1 MIIEGFKKIIFAAL
15 MIFGMLIG
23 TTSAFCTPIKI
34 HNLIFDN
41 SDNIILIKS
50 TGEIKT
56 QNTQDVTP
64 LIKKGVLSAPERV
77 YFDITDAILT
87 CPSKTWNVK
96 NSTIEEIKISQFS
109 TNPSVVR
116 LVIKYG
122 KNQDSAKFEIVK
134 NFDQLIL
141 KYSNENFA
149 QSPLYETI
157 YRNFED
163 KNTAIYEPTRAEI
176 APEPLKQ
183 DIASTNTTGSIQGNS
198 LDKIFEKNS
207 NDLIQKEYKLN
218 SKFFASKVVNA
229 GNGLMVS
236 GVGNISLKP
245 TITLNE
251 PTRLVFDISNAVLA
265 QNLRNRTFIFSNQT
279 TQNPAQIEAR
289 DILRLGQFDK
299 NTVRIVIQGTGAK
312 DYRAAIS
319 PDLQN
324 LFIAKRQTILS
335 SKLTQILA
343 KVENVN
349 FQNTDETLSTLNLNF
364 TSPVAF
370 SIFEEA
376 SQLHLDMQNVSEFN
390 KNFFDQIIQ
399 NPKFTNVKLTKIASD
414 KVRLSFPLRENMNVN
429 SQISADGKAFRVYFK
444 EIPQPVIVEKP
455 KPPVIEKPDPNVIV
469 GVPIKP
475 AVISNYY
482 KVVLDPGHGGSD
494 TGAIRG
500 GVNEKD
506 INLAVAKI
514 VQKNLAKQKVN
525 VEMTMDSDKTVSL
538 AGRVDFSEGVSP
550 DVFVSIHSNASVRD
564 DIVGIETHWW
574 REDSVDLAK
583 KVHAALAND
592 KNIEKWKSKNRG
604 LVKSQFYVI
613 NHTSMPAILVEIGFM
628 SNPEELKNL
637 TDKKWQEEA
646 GKAIADGIMSYLKAK
661 GK

>member
-1 MIIEGFKKIIFAAL
+1 MIIEDFKKIIFAAAL
-15 MIFGMLIG
+15 IIFGMLISI
-23 TTSAFCTPIKI
+23 TSAFCAPIKI

-41 SDNIILIKS
+41 SDNIVLIKS
-50 TGEIKT
+50 TGEIKA
-56 QNTQDVTP
+56 QNALDIP
-64 LIKKGVLSAPERV
+64 LIKKGVLNAPERV

-96 NSTIEEIKISQFS
+96 NSTIEEIKISQFT

-122 KNQDSAKFEIVK
+122 KNQDPAKFEIIK
-134 NFDQLIL
+134 NFNQLIL

-163 KNTAIYEPTRAEI
+163 KSTTIYEPTRAEI
-176 APEPLKQ
+176 APEPPKQ
-183 DIASTNTTGSIQGNS
+183 DISLSSATEGIQGNN

-207 NDLIQKEYKLN
+207 NDLIQKEYKLS

-229 GNGLMVS
+229 GNGLMIS
-236 GVGNISLKP
+236 GIGNISLKP

-251 PTRLVFDISNAVLA
+251 PSRLVFDISNAVLA

-279 TQNPAQIEAR
+279 SQSTSQVEAR

-335 SKLTQILA
+335 SKLTQNIA
-343 KVENVN
+343 KVESLN
-349 FQNTDETLSTLNLNF
+349 FQNADDTLSTLNLNF

-376 SQLHLDMQNVSEFN
+376 SQLHFDMQNVSEFN
-390 KNFFDQIIQ
+390 KNFLDQITQ

-414 KVRLSFPLRENMNVN
+414 KVRLSFPLKENINVN
-429 SQISADGKAFRVYFK
+429 SQITTDGKAFRVYFK
-444 EIPQPVIVEKP
+444 EIPPPPVVEKP
-455 KPPVIEKPDPNVIV
+455 KPPVIEKPDPKIIIE
-469 GVPIKP
+469 PPLKP

-494 TGAIRG
+494 TGAIRDG
-500 GVNEKD
+500 INEKD

-525 VEMTMDSDKTVSL
+525 VEMTMDTDKTVSL
-538 AGRVDFSEGVSP
+538 AGRVDFSESVSP
-550 DVFVSIHSNASVRD
+550 DVFVSIHSNASVRN

-574 REDSVDLAK
+574 REDSVELAK
-583 KVHAALAND
+583 KVHSFLASD
-592 KNIEKWKSKNRG
+592 KNVEKWKSKNRG

-613 NHTSMPAILVEIGFM
+613 NHTSMPAILVELGFM
-628 SNPEELKNL
+628 SNSEELGNL
-637 TDKKWQEEA
+637 TNKKWQEEA